1 MKKIFITAVL
11 TVSLALCACS
21 RSTDISGTYT
31 AEGLDN
37 IYIFTADGKIYMND
51 ETESYSRYRVEGNKI
66 ITYIDGSDDELSLPF
81 KKTDEGFMMGKL
93 AYRKLPEYD
102 SLNDAEHEP
111 SESEPNEEKKS
122 SSENENGTE
131 EGSKGS
137 DVQSDNAEQE

>member
-51 ETESYSRYRVEGNKI
+51 ETESYSCYRIEGNKI
-66 ITYIDGSDDELSLPF
+66 VTYIEGSDDEMSLPF
-81 KKTDEGFMMGKL
+81 QKTDDGFMMGKL
-93 AYRKLPEYD
+93 AYRKLPDYKQ
-102 SLNDAEHEP
+102 SSNANNEP
-111 SESEPNEEKKS
+111 SDTESNTGKNGESESGNRVED
-122 SSENENGTE
+122 
-131 EGSKGS
+131 SKDS
-137 DVQSDNAEQE
+137 DTQGDNAEQE